1 MKDELKHELIDEIRD
16 AMSLD
21 IKNRLKDY
29 MQEHKGSGI
38 KIHTP
43 SSLIFR
49 LPILIGQ
56 IEAGSNSIDLI
67 NEIRKTIYLLYRNNV
82 KSKHIYNRLV

>member
-1 MKDELKHELIDEIRD
+1 
-16 AMSLD
+16 MSLD

-38 KIHTP
+38 KIHTS

-56 IEAGSNSIDLI
+56 IEAGRNSIDLI
-67 NEIRKTIYLLYRNNV
+67 NEIRKTIYLLYKNNV